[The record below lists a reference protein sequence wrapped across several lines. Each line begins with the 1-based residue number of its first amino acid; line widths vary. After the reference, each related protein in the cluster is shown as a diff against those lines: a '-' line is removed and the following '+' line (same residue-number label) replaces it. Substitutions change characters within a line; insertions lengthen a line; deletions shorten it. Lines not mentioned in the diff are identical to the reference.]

1 MEKSMEVPKGTKTR
15 STIFSSPTPRH
26 ISTKIITEQDTC
38 TVCAHIC
45 VCARGCARARAF
57 VFEDGGGVGV
67 GLAVGLGLRLGLGL
81 GLELVQ
87 PPGIA

>member
-1 MEKSMEVPKGTKTR
+1 MEKSMEVPEGTKTR

-38 TVCAHIC
+38 TVCAHIS

-57 VFEDGGGVGV
+57 ACEDGGVGWGCV
-67 GLAVGLGLRLGLGL
+67 GLGLGL

-87 PPGIA
+87 PPRIA

>member
-38 TVCAHIC
+38 TVCAHIS
-45 VCARGCARARAF
+45 VCARGCTRARAF
-57 VFEDGGGVGV
+57 AGEDGWGGVGV
-67 GLAVGLGLRLGLGL
+67 RLWLGL

-87 PPGIA
+87 PPRIA